1 MMAGDLVHI
10 TFDNAYQ
17 GVGLVVFNTTG
28 SHVHH
33 FRVLLE
39 GRMLSVFDH
48 EVEAVDEEGT

>member
-17 GVGLVVFNTTG
+17 GMGLVVFDTAG
-28 SHVHH
+28 RHDHC
-33 FRVLLE
+33 RVLLE